1 MRAAEGCAANLGGT
15 MENKD
20 NRPKEIEEEF
30 AEPVITSDDGKKQE
44 AKMPG
49 QAESAKQAA
58 ASKKEAKQTSA
69 KNKEAKQTAA
79 PQRETNQAGTA
90 NDRKKP
96 ENVSENNN
104 GEVKSGWNAKK
115 IVILAAAAVV
125 VAAIAALGIRS
136 LVTGKGLPL
145 VSDPLVY
152 WNANKAVAD
161 AEALVNEV
169 NDLEGAVR
177 ILDANMDKD
186 TDGTM
191 KELRMQYFYW
201 LSENKQREA
210 YTYIRN
216 YDYVGAAQVLEPI
229 VALNADNAEPT
240 LNSLFNTCINFATS
254 VEWTGDVEHIFFH
267 SLIYDPA
274 KTFVGDDNTQDFND
288 NYVTVNEFRRI
299 LERLYENN
307 FILYD
312 IKQLYSVNEDGS
324 IARRSVYIPE
334 GKRPIILSFDDS
346 CYYDYMKP
354 YGFVQGVDIGADG
367 MPRTF
372 IRNDDGSKVYIEDGD
387 YMPILE
393 KFIKEHPDFTYGGA
407 RGTISVTGYEG
418 ILGYRTNE
426 LDSPEY
432 DQRVQEARA
441 VADGLKALGW
451 TFASHSYG
459 HRTINERDNV
469 WYATDVARWEA
480 EVGPIVGGTDIYMY
494 PGGVVPDSWED
505 AKHTD
510 MLAHGFRMFCGV
522 YDEPYLEYHDNFAFM
537 ERRSVGGLS
546 IREGYLDLLMD
557 MSGILETEVRP
568 Q

>member
-1 MRAAEGCAANLGGT
+1 MK
-15 MENKD
+15 NKD
-20 NRPKEIEEEF
+20 NIPNEIEEEF
-30 AEPVITSDDGKKQE
+30 AEPVSISDDTKKLPEVKKQADGKK
-44 AKMPG
+44 AKKVVPD
-49 QAESAKQAA
+49 
-58 ASKKEAKQTSA
+58 SKKLEQTVPS
-69 KNKEAKQTAA
+69 KSDENNKDNESDDNNKEDSDKSLWSV
-79 PQRETNQAGTA
+79 
-90 NDRKKP
+90 KK
-96 ENVSENNN
+96 V
-104 GEVKSGWNAKK
+104 
-115 IVILAAAAVV
+115 IVIA
-125 VAAIAALGIRS
+125 VAAIVVLAILGLGVRS
-136 LVTGKGLPL
+136 LVTGKGLPYI
-145 VSDPLVY
+145 SDPLVY
-152 WNANKAVAD
+152 WNANKAISD
-161 AEALVNEV
+161 AEKLVNDI
-169 NDLEGAVR
+169 NDLEGAVK

-201 LSENKQREA
+201 LSENKQKEA

-229 VALNADNAEPT
+229 VAMNTDNAEPT
-240 LNSLFNTCINFATS
+240 LNSLFNTCVNFANS

-274 KTFVGDDNTQDFND
+274 KTFVGDDQTQDFND
-288 NYVTVNEFRRI
+288 NYITVNEFKRI
-299 LERLYENN
+299 LQRLYDNN

-312 IKQLYSVNEDGS
+312 IKQLYSQNEDGS
-324 IARRSVYIPE
+324 IARRSVYVPE
-334 GKRPIILSFDDS
+334 GKKPIIMSFDDS

-354 YGFVQGVDIGADG
+354 YGFVQGVDIGPDG

-372 IRNDDGSKVYIEDGD
+372 IRNDDGSKVYIDDGD
-387 YMPILE
+387 YQPILE

-426 LDSPEY
+426 LDAPDY
-432 DQRVQEARA
+432 DQKVQESRT
-441 VADGLKALGW
+441 VAEGLKALGW

-459 HRTINERDNV
+459 HRAINERDNV

-494 PGGVVPDSWED
+494 PGGITPESWDD

-522 YDEPYLEYHDNFAFM
+522 YTEPYLEYHDNFAFM
-537 ERRSVGGLS
+537 ERRSVSGLT
-546 IREGYLDLLMD
+546 IREGYLDSLMD
-557 MSGILETEVRP
+557 MSGIIETEVRP
-568 Q
+568 